1 MEEILDEEEML
12 EAALDGDDWQPMSK
26 QLHLKRQKKNQTD
39 IDQFF
44 SEAHRCYATV
54 ALENYYGDLLAWTVE
69 TYLKRA
75 GWDIYCKLGYRE
87 DQPSYANIQI
97 SPETTLNLMT
107 NGQILISRNETRLVL
122 TLDGNCRGATLQ
134 LEAER
139 GNQALLDDFAVQVEA
154 LAKKENFYKG
164 KCISFGGVLRF
175 LKPGSQSWDSIIL
188 EESVKDD
195 IYLNSVQ
202 FLKQQDRLSRLG
214 IPKKRGLL
222 LAGEPG
228 TGKTIV
234 CKALMSG
241 AKDITCITTDCYQ
254 LREAW
259 YVDELYEIARE
270 LSPSI
275 VFIEDLD
282 LIGKSRDEYGNEAA
296 TPLSALLAA
305 LDGLET
311 NLGVVTIATTN
322 FLDSLDNA
330 LIRRPS
336 RFDRV
341 ITLKRPD
348 LSQRQEIINR
358 LCRKIRLSPDA
369 RLYLA
374 RHSECYT
381 PAQLQ
386 EVVFSLAIECQ
397 TKSNT
402 QNNLLQIG
410 PADIDKALRHIYG
423 IKNSHLGFIQATR
436 RKENE

>member
-1 MEEILDEEEML
+1 
-12 EAALDGDDWQPMSK
+12 
-26 QLHLKRQKKNQTD
+26 
-39 IDQFF
+39 
-44 SEAHRCYATV
+44 
-54 ALENYYGDLLAWTVE
+54 
-69 TYLKRA
+69 
-75 GWDIYCKLGYRE
+75 
-87 DQPSYANIQI
+87 
-97 SPETTLNLMT
+97 
-107 NGQILISRNETRLVL
+107 
-122 TLDGNCRGATLQ
+122 
-134 LEAER
+134 
-139 GNQALLDDFAVQVEA
+139 
-154 LAKKENFYKG
+154 
-164 KCISFGGVLRF
+164 
-175 LKPGSQSWDSIIL
+175 
-188 EESVKDD
+188 
-195 IYLNSVQ
+195 
-202 FLKQQDRLSRLG
+202 
-214 IPKKRGLL
+214 
-222 LAGEPG
+222 
-228 TGKTIV
+228 
-234 CKALMSG
+234 MSG

-410 PADIDKALRHIYG
+410 PADIDKACG
-423 IKNSHLGFIQATR
+423 ISTG
-436 RKENE
+436 